1 MKLLALSS
9 SVLSGLLRGLL
20 SGLLSGRLSGLL
32 RGLLLCALLHGAGA
46 QAEVVNVYTSA
57 NFAPLVLG
65 DGRGIYADLISH
77 LNRQQPGGH
86 TFILS
91 YLPRK
96 RLQVKLEDGSLDGVV
111 IGMMPEWLADGE
123 QKKYLWTAPFATDRF
138 AMVSL
143 ASRPV
148 LPHNR
153 RTLDGASVGI
163 TGGYVY
169 PDIDSWFAG
178 ARVQRRIGL
187 SDEKNI
193 EKLLLGRVDCV
204 IVAESMA
211 RYFMRTHKLSD
222 RLRIHPMPGAATER
236 RFLVQQ
242 RDARLYEAIAPA
254 VRSLKDD
261 PAWQRTAAAYE

>member
-1 MKLLALSS
+1 MKLLASS
-9 SVLSGLLRGLL
+9 SCGFRGVLRGLL
-20 SGLLSGRLSGLL
+20 RSLPRGLL
-32 RGLLLCALLHGAGA
+32 RSVLLCVLLQGAGA
-46 QAEVVNVYTSA
+46 RAEVVSVYTSA

-65 DGRGIYADLISH
+65 DGRGIYADLITH

-86 TFILS
+86 TFKLR

-96 RLQVKLEDGSLDGVV
+96 RLQVKLEEGSLDGIV

-123 QKKYLWTAPFATDRF
+123 QKKYLWSAPFATDRF

-148 LPHNR
+148 IPHDR

-169 PDIDSWFAG
+169 PRIESWFAG

-193 EKLLLGRVDCV
+193 EKLLLGRVDSV

-222 RLRIHPMPGAATER
+222 RLRIYPMPGPATER
-236 RFLVQQ
+236 RFLVQR
-242 RDARLYEAIAPA
+242 RDVRLFEAIAPA
-254 VRSLKDD
+254 VHSLKDD
-261 PAWQRTAAAYE
+261 PAWQRAAAAYE